1 VIGVVP
7 PDGAPGSAQAAPLR
21 PGAPVLVTGG
31 AGFIGGY
38 LCARLAARGHP
49 VTVLDLARPAPGAP
63 VARALVGDVRD
74 PSAVGAALAGCE
86 AVFHLAAAHHDYG
99 IDERTYFAVNEG
111 GARVLC
117 AAMDAAG
124 VREAC
129 FYSSVAV
136 FGDAPAPHHEEAPTA
151 PAHPYGASKLAGE
164 RVFAEW
170 AARGAGRRALVV
182 RPTITFGPGNVANM
196 YALIR
201 QIRSRLFARV
211 GPGTNVKSLSYVENL
226 VDATLFLWDRPGRPA
241 FDVYHWVEKPDWT
254 SRQIVDAI
262 RAALGRGP
270 ARFGVPLPLALALA
284 APFDL
289 LARATGRHFPVSR
302 ARVRKL
308 AGDHTQFEADKA
320 RAAGFTPAV
329 TLEEG
334 VRRMVAW
341 FVAEGR
347 HVRAVHRLPPAA
359 VAPFA
364 HPSAPAADAA
374 AGAGP
379 TADRPAVASA

>member
-1 VIGVVP
+1 M
-7 PDGAPGSAQAAPLR
+7 SAAPAPALLR

-31 AGFIGGY
+31 AGFIGAY
-38 LCARLAARGHP
+38 LCERLAARGHP
-49 VTVLDLARPAPGAP
+49 ITVLDLAPPAAGAP
-63 VARALVGDVRD
+63 VARAVVGDVRD
-74 PSAVGAALAGCE
+74 PATVRDALAGCE

-99 IDERTYFAVNEG
+99 IAERTYFDVNEG

-117 AAMDAAG
+117 AAVDAAG
-124 VREAC
+124 VREVC

-136 FGDAPAPHHEEAPTA
+136 FGDAPAPHHERAPTA
-151 PAHPYGASKLAGE
+151 PTHPYGASKLAGE

-170 AARGAGRRALVV
+170 AGRGEGRRVLVI

-211 GPGTNVKSLSYVENL
+211 GPGSNVKSLSYVENL
-226 VDATLFLWDRPGRPA
+226 VDATLYLWNLPDRPA
-241 FDVYHWVEKPDWT
+241 YDTYHWVEKPDWT
-254 SRQIVDAI
+254 SRQIVDGI

-270 ARFGVPLPLALALA
+270 SRAGIPLPLALALA
-284 APFDL
+284 TPFDL
-289 LARATGRHFPVSR
+289 LARLTGRHFPISR

-329 TLEEG
+329 TLDEG

-341 FVAEGR
+341 FLHEGR
-347 HVRAVHRLPPAA
+347 HAPAVHRLPPAA
-359 VAPFA
+359 VVRPVSVQAPVA
-364 HPSAPAADAA
+364 TAPSPA
-374 AGAGP
+374 
-379 TADRPAVASA
+379 S